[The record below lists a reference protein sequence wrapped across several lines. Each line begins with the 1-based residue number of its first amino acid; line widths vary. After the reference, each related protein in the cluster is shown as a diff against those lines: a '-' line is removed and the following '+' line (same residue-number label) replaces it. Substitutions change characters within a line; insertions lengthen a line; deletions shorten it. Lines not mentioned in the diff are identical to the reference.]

1 MKGIDGLPHL
11 KPFRLQLWLHPIGG
25 GGSVATSIA
34 MVPDFRTWIKR
45 PRGGKAGLQLR
56 PKNAYNRPYKK
67 DKDAMKITD
76 DPTPVKLV
84 RLPENRAAEPCPKGP
99 SPAHRKDRVS
109 LSPQAKELLNAQRAL
124 AAIPDVRAE
133 EVEKI
138 KARIA
143 DGSYRIE
150 SDKIAAKMIRQ
161 ALSEDD

>member
-1 MKGIDGLPHL
+1 
-11 KPFRLQLWLHPIGG
+11 
-25 GGSVATSIA
+25 
-34 MVPDFRTWIKR
+34 
-45 PRGGKAGLQLR
+45 
-56 PKNAYNRPYKK
+56 
-67 DKDAMKITD
+67 MKISD

-84 RLPENRAAEPCPKGP
+84 KVPDNRAGEPCPKGP

-109 LSPQAKELLNAQRAL
+109 LSPQARELLNAQRAL

-133 EVEKI
+133 TVEEI

-161 ALSEDD
+161 ALSDDE